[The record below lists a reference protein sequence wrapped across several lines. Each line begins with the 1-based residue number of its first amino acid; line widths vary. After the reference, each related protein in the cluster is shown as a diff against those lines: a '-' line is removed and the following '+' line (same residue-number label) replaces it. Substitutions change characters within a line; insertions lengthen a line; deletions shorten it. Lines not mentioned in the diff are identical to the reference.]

1 MMKQLQA
8 VLKQTSLGQDLS
20 EDELNQLLEVG
31 TVFDVLEDS
40 ILLQEGE
47 QSHSLV
53 IILEGEAEVTKI
65 KLDQTKIHRIGV
77 CGQGSVFGEIGLLL
91 NVPNTATVRT
101 IQPTKVFSCSYEAF
115 RELLSDGKSFS
126 SKLALKLARILA
138 SRLQNITNEFV
149 YLLQER
155 DHWQKIGRF
164 HQNSTRMGLVKKVE
178 ELKSENLLLQKQLQ
192 QFNKKKQQN
201 AIFRKGLQFTFTIA
215 GSLSVVLLL
224 VTFWMRSDVFA
235 TRSATKRET
244 KTNTIQKEN
253 SAPLLI
259 PYIQTKEKC
268 DARKSITIWIE
279 EKQECYDL
287 DHSRNT

>member
-1 MMKQLQA
+1 MKQLQA

-31 TVFDVLEDS
+31 TVFDVLENS

-53 IILEGEAEVTKI
+53 ILLEGEAEVTKI

-77 CGQGSVFGEIGLLL
+77 CGQGSVLGEIGLLL

-101 IQPTKVFSCSYEAF
+101 LQPTKVFSCSYEAF

-155 DHWQKIGRF
+155 DRWQKIGRF
-164 HQNSTRMGLVKKVE
+164 QQNRMGLVKQVE

-192 QFNKKKQQN
+192 QFNTKKQQN

-235 TRSATKRET
+235 TRSATERAT

-253 SAPLLI
+253 SAPVLI

-279 EKQECYDL
+279 ERQECYDL

>member
-1 MMKQLQA
+1 MKQLQA

-53 IILEGEAEVTKI
+53 IILEGEAEVTKT

-101 IQPTKVFSCSYEAF
+101 LQPTKVFSCSYEAF
-115 RELLSDGKSFS
+115 RELLSDGKSIS

-155 DHWQKIGRF
+155 DRWQKIGRF
-164 HQNSTRMGLVKKVE
+164 QQNRMGLVKQVE

-235 TRSATKRET
+235 TRSATERAT

-253 SAPLLI
+253 SAPVLI
-259 PYIQTKEKC
+259 PYIDTKEKC
-268 DARKSITIWIE
+268 DTRKSITIWIE

-287 DHSRNT
+287 EHSRNT